1 MEVFF
6 ADDSTQ
12 KGARK
17 GMGQVIGVGGILV
30 EERALR
36 GLSRSVDEVAAKF
49 EIPRG
54 EELKWSPRK
63 GSWIYGNLHAE
74 RRTQCYAEVLQ
85 AALAHNVRAIVAC
98 WDTGRTSRKGKDAFR
113 ENVKYLFERVTMHLE
128 ERDSH
133 AIFIADRP
141 GGGKDQEEE
150 FLSEFVTHVQEGTEY
165 VDADRILLNVL
176 TTPSHLLRHLQL
188 ADLVTGITT
197 AMVCGSY
204 EYAQALFAHV
214 QPMLIKHRTT
224 EAIGGT
230 GLKVSPLDLTNLYH
244 WVLKERFY
252 HKGGGARS
260 YPLPDPSCAYSASE
274 RE

>member
-12 KGARK
+12 NGGRK
-17 GMGQVIGVGGILV
+17 GMDKVIGLGGILV

-36 GLSRSVDEVAAKF
+36 GLSDRVDAIVNNF
-49 EIPRG
+49 GVPRG

-63 GSWIYGNLHAE
+63 GSWIHGNLHGE
-74 RRTQCYAEVLQ
+74 RRTECYAQVLQ
-85 AALAHNVRAIVAC
+85 AASAHNVRAIVTC
-98 WDTGRTSRKGKDAFR
+98 WDTGRTSLKDKEAFR
-113 ENVKYLFERVTMHLE
+113 ENVKYLFERVSMYLQ

-150 FLSEFVTHVQEGTEY
+150 FLSDFVTHVQEGTEY
-165 VDADRILLNVL
+165 VDADRVLLNVL
-176 TTPSHLLRHLQL
+176 TTSSHLLRHLQI

-197 AMVCGSY
+197 SMVCGNY
-204 EYAQALFAHV
+204 DYAALLFPHV

-224 EAIGGT
+224 EAVGGT
-230 GLKVSPLDLTNLYH
+230 GLKVSPRQLINIYH
-244 WVLKERFY
+244 WVLKEKFY
-252 HKGGGARS
+252 HTGGGARS
-260 YPLPDPSCAYSASE
+260 YPLPDRSCPYFINE